1 MTDLPD
7 DRLDSLLRD
16 VAAPQ
21 SLAARLKELTNPS
34 DDELDDLLRGV
45 AMPEHL
51 SLHLHAIPDDDLIES
66 ELLDVQAPFT
76 LKGEVQLATPEQR
89 WRETTRW
96 LAQSSAAAVLFLAV
110 SVTFLTSLA
119 AYLTS
124 VYPPAGEPQ
133 WQVIASAPETW
144 EGELERAVELIHPK
158 IAEQQTALPASS
170 QLVDLPPVNENGLW
184 DPLDDTRMVSFA
196 GPIGQWRQL
205 VQSQRPYDDVM
216 LMRWGLLGAPQY
228 AEDDLPELVRV
239 GLPNRSGLELP
250 LSRGYDRRFLLK
262 EGIFPP
268 IAPAADA
275 KLQQLEIPLT
285 TATASLDFAAAAL
298 AAGKLPK
305 ADEVRVEHFLA
316 GLESRFP
323 DAPRGRLALH
333 VQGSPSPFGSS
344 DAWLVQLGVQAGKLR
359 RVNKQPTHIVVAI
372 DISAS
377 MARGGRLD
385 MVRHAV
391 NQLHGQLV
399 AGDAL
404 SLVAFEEEVVCRIEH
419 LTAAQG
425 EELREQLRSLLPKGG
440 TNLAAGLQTAA
451 SISLDEPPTAVDH
464 NYRTRLV
471 LITDSR
477 AAMPDDTTEKI
488 REVMSVTGDHGVEF
502 DVFDVSGR
510 TAPDRL
516 LLGLTKQLGGSY
528 RAIAS
533 RQQLYA
539 SLVESLA
546 GHTPAVANEAQL
558 RIRFNKEAIAAYR
571 LLGHEPNLVAAVVPA
586 SVDAQL
592 LPEEA
597 SSTLLE
603 LWFKDPSASE
613 LGSVSVTWKD
623 PHTGERLEKKLPLQ
637 RMMLASSFGETPA
650 SFQTTAVAA
659 EIAEQL
665 RGSREALRREKLI
678 PGESRNSANTIR
690 TVIRPWSLTL
700 RQEPD
705 LVRLLTIVDQLE
717 KVRGR

>member
-1 MTDLPD
+1 MADLPD
-7 DRLDSLLRD
+7 DRLDALLRD
-16 VAAPQ
+16 VAAPHG
-21 SLAARLKELTNPS
+21 LAARLKELTNPT

-51 SLHLHAIPDDDLIES
+51 TLQLHAIPDDDLIES

-96 LAQSSAAAVLFLAV
+96 LAQSSSAAALFLAV
-110 SVTFLTSLA
+110 SVTFLTSVA

-144 EGELERAVELIHPK
+144 QGEMEEAVEIIRPPV
-158 IAEQQTALPASS
+158 AEVRTAPATS
-170 QLVDLPPVNENGLW
+170 QLVDLPPVNEGGMLE
-184 DPLDDTRMVSFA
+184 PLDESFQMVSFA
-196 GPIGQWRQL
+196 GPIGQWRQF

-239 GLPNRSGLELP
+239 ALPNRSGLELP
-250 LSRGYDRRFLLK
+250 LARGYDRRFLLR

-268 IAPAADA
+268 ISPAADA

-285 TATASLDFAAAAL
+285 TSTATLDFAALAL
-298 AAGKLPK
+298 AAGKLPRP
-305 ADEVRVEHFLA
+305 DEVCVEHFLA

-323 DAPRGRLALH
+323 AAPRGRLALH

-377 MARGGRLD
+377 MARGSRLE

-391 NQLHGQLV
+391 NQMHGQLV

-404 SLVAFEEEVVCRIEH
+404 SLVAFEEEVVCRVEH
-419 LTAAQG
+419 LSSAQG

-440 TNLAAGLQTAA
+440 TNLAAGMQTAA
-451 SISLDEPPTAVDH
+451 SVALNEPPTAVDH

-477 AAMPDDTTEKI
+477 AAMPDDTAEKI
-488 REVMSVTGDHGVEF
+488 REVMTVTGEHGVEF
-502 DVFDVSGR
+502 DVLDVSGR
-510 TAPDRL
+510 TSPDPL
-516 LLGLTKQLGGSY
+516 LEGLTVKLRGTY
-528 RAIAS
+528 RAIAY

-558 RIRFNKEAIAAYR
+558 RIKFNKDAIAAYR

-613 LGSVSVTWKD
+613 LGTVSVTWKD
-623 PHTGERLEKKLPLQ
+623 PHTGERLERKQPLQ

-650 SFQTTAVAA
+650 SFQTAAVAA

-678 PGESRNSANTIR
+678 FGESRNTANTIR
-690 TVIRPWSLTL
+690 TAIRPWSLTL

-705 LVRLLTIVDQLE
+705 LARLLTLVDQLE